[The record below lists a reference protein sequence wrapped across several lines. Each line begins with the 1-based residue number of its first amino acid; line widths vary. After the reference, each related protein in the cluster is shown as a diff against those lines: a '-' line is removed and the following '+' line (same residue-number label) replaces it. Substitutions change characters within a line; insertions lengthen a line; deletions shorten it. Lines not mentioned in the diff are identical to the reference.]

1 MTYRY
6 DPRLMEEEEEK
17 RKRATRNQIARSQV
31 QQSPLAQ
38 RQSMQQPGAVGG
50 SDIKSMLLKQALG
63 SALGPVGALFGG
75 LFNEGGKVPMQ
86 GYNNGGQPKQKKSI
100 WDYFWGSRSGKEGSF
115 RDQTGWNMGGPISAN
130 PHGYNEG
137 GATQATPLKKVMDE
151 DKIEM
156 AREAFERGEARKD
169 QKAAADERRA
179 QEKHTQDM
187 KMKKASAT
195 TNKAPLAK
203 K

>member
-1 MTYRY
+1 MTYQY
-6 DPRLMEEEEEK
+6 DPRMEEEERK
-17 RKRATRNQIARSQV
+17 KRALRNKIAQSQV
-31 QQSPLAQ
+31 QQMPLQQAQQSPTQ
-38 RQSMQQPGAVGG
+38 AVGGGG

-63 SALGPVGALFGG
+63 SAFGPVGALFGD

-86 GYNNGGQPKQKKSI
+86 GYNNGGQPKQKRSI

-137 GATQATPLKKVMDE
+137 GSTQATPLKKVMDE

-169 QKAAADERRA
+169 AKAAADEKRA
-179 QEKHTQDM
+179 QETHQQAM
-187 KMKKASAT
+187 QMKKAAAT